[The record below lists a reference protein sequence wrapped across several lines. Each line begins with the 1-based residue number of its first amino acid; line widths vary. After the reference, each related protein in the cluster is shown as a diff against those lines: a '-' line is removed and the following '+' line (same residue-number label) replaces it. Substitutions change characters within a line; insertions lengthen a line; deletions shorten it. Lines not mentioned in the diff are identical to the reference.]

1 MKKTILTSVLALLG
15 FAMTLTAGGVGTMEG
30 EEKPEIKFDTLVMN
44 MGTFS
49 ESDGPQT
56 CTFGFTNVGTTPL
69 IINQAY
75 ASCGCTVATY
85 TKTPVQPSERG
96 EVDVT
101 YNGKGKYP
109 GHFKKTVS
117 IRSNAKNEVV
127 RLTIEGNMTGKK

>member
-1 MKKTILTSVLALLG
+1 MKKTILISVLALMG
-15 FAMTLTAGGVGTMEG
+15 AAMTLTAGGVSTTEG

-85 TKTPVQPSERG
+85 TKTPVQPGERG
-96 EVDVT
+96 EVNVK

>member
-1 MKKTILTSVLALLG
+1 MKKLILTSMLALFG
-15 FAMTLTAGGVGTMEG
+15 FVMLLAAEGGSTAEGDGTA
-30 EEKPEIKFDTLVMN
+30 EIKFDTLTIN

-49 ESDGPQT
+49 EGDGPQT

-85 TKTPVQPSERG
+85 TKTPVQPGERG
-96 EVDVT
+96 AVDVT

-127 RLTIEGNMTGKK
+127 RLTIEGNMTAKK

>member
-1 MKKTILTSVLALLG
+1 MKKTILISVLALMG
-15 FAMTLTAGGVGTMEG
+15 VAMTLTAGGVSTTEG

-56 CTFGFTNVGTTPL
+56 CTFGFTNMGTTPL

-85 TKTPVQPSERG
+85 TKTPVQPGERG
-96 EVDVT
+96 EVNVK

-127 RLTIEGNMTGKK
+127 RLTIEGNMTAKK